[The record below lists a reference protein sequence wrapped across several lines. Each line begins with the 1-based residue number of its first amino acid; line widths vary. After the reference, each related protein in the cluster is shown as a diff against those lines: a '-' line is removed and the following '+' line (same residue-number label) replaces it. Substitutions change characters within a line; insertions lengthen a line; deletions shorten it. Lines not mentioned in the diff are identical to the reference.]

1 MFLSENMAIRKVY
14 RTRSQLAK
22 LKGKFKKAGILA
34 DLSKVS
40 RAAFSR
46 ALAGKSRLGLKTLYR
61 LVGQLDTES
70 AAELMAAYLMDM
82 IPPKLDG
89 EVYVCLRRDPKNA
102 PSWDPLVQKI
112 LALPPEPRI
121 VFEQL
126 ADVLLQSRQ
135 EPPEGP
141 ITMLTKPGRKG
152 KRRAK

>member
-1 MFLSENMAIRKVY
+1 MATRKVY

-22 LKGKFKKAGILA
+22 LKGRFKKAGVLA
-34 DLSKVS
+34 DMSKIS

-46 ALAGKSRLGLKTLYR
+46 ALAGKSRLGLKTLYK
-61 LVGQLDTES
+61 LVDQLDTES

-89 EVYVCLRRDPKNA
+89 EVYVCLRRDPRNA

-121 VFEQL
+121 AFEQL
-126 ADVLLQSRQ
+126 ADVLLQSGR

-141 ITMLTKPGRKG
+141 ITLLDKHSRKG
-152 KRRAK
+152 KRR